1 MPITTKTWSRE
12 TAGSL
17 LLVLVWS
24 IYQGDAELVTAI
36 IWPILSYAA
45 VAFGLKRLDGP
56 DSLFRNKPSEP
67 LNGGRSQRSSE
78 HTAGPG
84 E

>member
-1 MPITTKTWSRE
+1 MLPATKTWSRE
-12 TAGSL
+12 TAGLL

-67 LNGGRSQRSSE
+67 LNGGR
-78 HTAGPG
+78 P
-84 E
+84 